1 MSVLP
6 TCKTYS
12 EKKWKIKHDTSLG
25 IKYWQKT
32 LCKCCC
38 CDNFVNSFLFQLHE
52 FLSPLNDC
60 RGSSIFKI
68 RELAAKALVSILQKS
83 SDNLEQLASKITPE
97 VCATTTTN
105 QRHGNLLQVSHNNT
119 SLSLKNSFLLWA
131 VLPTLAIF

>member
-1 MSVLP
+1 MIL
-6 TCKTYS
+6 
-12 EKKWKIKHDTSLG
+12 SLG

-38 CDNFVNSFLFQLHE
+38 CDKFVNSFLFQLHE

-60 RGSSIFKI
+60 CGSSIFKI

-119 SLSLKNSFLLWA
+119 SLSLKNSFLL
-131 VLPTLAIF
+131 